1 MKLMIDDADA
11 GVMMMMQMMKMMMI
25 LAMLAMMMLSM
36 KKTMTCTA
44 IVHLKYYQR
53 WVGLLCS
60 CSFRGKVWESG
71 GSVTVGRA
79 G

>member
-1 MKLMIDDADA
+1 MKLMIDDVDA
-11 GVMMMMQMMKMMMI
+11 GVMMMMQMMKMMTI

-36 KKTMTCTA
+36 KKTMN
-44 IVHLKYYQR
+44 QR

-60 CSFRGKVWESG
+60 CSLRGKVWESG
-71 GSVTVGRA
+71 GSVTIGRA